1 MTQQDLVRRFMLQ
14 FKRPFNQKLVCEM
27 TDAPLEIV
35 NEVKRTM
42 LAEAH
47 QAYLQE

>member
-14 FKRPFNQKLVCEM
+14 FRRPFNQKLVCEM

-35 NEVKRTM
+35 NEVMHTM
-42 LAEAH
+42 LGDRRG
-47 QAYLQE
+47 